1 MCSNLRC
8 YLLGGMFPGTAL
20 GGLLTLDDVVAAI
33 ARLQKELSGVVKAT
47 IESTLG
53 QLGTVGAMAVDE
65 FVGQLTAAVS
75 RLVPASGL
83 KATVPGEDVPLIS
96 SSSSV
101 GVAPVESDAQ
111 KDLSVVSRTAS
122 MVPSIFGEGTV
133 AGSSS
138 AGKVAA
144 SKPGK
149 NLKRSWAGF

>member
-1 MCSNLRC
+1 
-8 YLLGGMFPGTAL
+8 MFPGAAL
-20 GGLLTLDDVVAAI
+20 GGVLTLNDVVASI

-65 FVGQLTAAVS
+65 FDGQLTAAVS
-75 RLVPASGL
+75 RLVPASDL
-83 KATVPGEDVPLIS
+83 RAAVPGEDVPLIS

-101 GVAPVESDAQ
+101 GVAPVGNDAQ

-122 MVPSIFGEGTV
+122 MVPS
-133 AGSSS
+133 
-138 AGKVAA
+138 KVTAA
-144 SKPGK
+144 KPGK